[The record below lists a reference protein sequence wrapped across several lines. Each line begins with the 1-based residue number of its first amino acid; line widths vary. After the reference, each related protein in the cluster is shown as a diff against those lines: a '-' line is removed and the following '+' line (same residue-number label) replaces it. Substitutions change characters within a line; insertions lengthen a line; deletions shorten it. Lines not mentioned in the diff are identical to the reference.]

1 MLLEQTY
8 KQKNKEAVTLKNP
21 IVTTENGIR
30 ENMTVLFDRRFCNV
44 IKIKDATEDSV
55 TGAELLENL
64 NNLKLFSKFTLDR
77 ETQEY
82 ARLIT
87 VDCWGNTH
95 YFKAWK

>member
-1 MLLEQTY
+1 M
-8 KQKNKEAVTLKNP
+8 KNP
-21 IVTTENGIR
+21 ELTTPNGIP
-30 ENMTVLFDRRFCNV
+30 ESLTNLFYRDYCNV
-44 IKIKDATEDSV
+44 MAIQDATEDSV
-55 TGAELLENL
+55 TGAELVEKL
-64 NNLKLFSKFTLDR
+64 NKLRLFSKFTLDR